1 MLTLLDSESFPICSQ
16 GVLMSSD
23 QNLGAPLIRVDFDP
37 GFGCSSILGV
47 YQLEVGL
54 DLLIWRILSSVSSD
68 AYLKHYP

>member
-1 MLTLLDSESFPICSQ
+1 MLTLLDSESFSIWSQ
-16 GVLMSSD
+16 GVPMSQD
-23 QNLGAPLIRVDFDP
+23 QNLGAPLIQVDFDP

-68 AYLKHYP
+68 AYLEHYP

>member
-1 MLTLLDSESFPICSQ
+1 MLTLLDSESFPIWSQ
-16 GVLMSSD
+16 GVPMSQD

-68 AYLKHYP
+68 AYLEHYP